1 MDMGTARY
9 DAIGRGYATTRR
21 EDPQLAER
29 IRVALGD
36 SRTIVNVGAGA
47 GSYEPR
53 DRYVLAIEP
62 SDVMAAQRPAD
73 LVPAVRG
80 SAGPLP
86 LRDGS
91 FDAAMAILTIHHWG
105 DQLEVGV
112 RELRRV
118 ARGPV
123 VVVTYDPTVTETMW
137 LLADYLP
144 EAAALDRELFPPI
157 EQLVA
162 WLGGRVEV
170 AAVPTPRDTPD
181 WTLASFW
188 AHPER
193 VLDDAARRATSAF
206 ALMDPA
212 VVDRVVAAVAADLAD
227 GSWDRRHHD
236 LRTRAAFD
244 AGTRLVVARP

>member
-1 MDMGTARY
+1 VGAVRY
-9 DAIGRGYATTRR
+9 DAIGHGYATTRR
-21 EDPQLAER
+21 EDPHLAGR
-29 IRVALGD
+29 IRAALGD

-62 SDVMAAQRPAD
+62 SDVMAAQRLPD
-73 LVPAVRG
+73 LAPAVRG

-91 FDAAMAILTIHHWG
+91 FDAAMAILTIHHWA

-123 VVVTYDPTVTETMW
+123 VVVTYDPSVTATMW

-144 EAAALDRELFPPI
+144 EAAALDRELFPTI

-170 AAVPTPRDTPD
+170 EVVPTPRDTPD
-181 WTLASFW
+181 WTIASFW

-206 ALMDPA
+206 ALMDQA

-227 GSWDRRHHD
+227 GSWDRRHQD

-244 AGTRLVVARP
+244 AGMRLVVARP